1 MTQNNIEIGVKLV
14 ADPASAEEVKKDI
27 TKKVASLQAAAN
39 QVKGKK
45 GEGIR
50 INLSSLMKEA
60 NAIDV
65 SEASKDPIAFT
76 QTLSDFYEKIAKNAK
91 TTYLSLE
98 KKQKTVA
105 KKLTDLQNQSEAANK
120 KLLDSQNAYENV
132 KNKGLKKDDS
142 GKKIHDSDFRIGAY
156 DKEKGT
162 EGFFGVS
169 RAYAS
174 ASVVQDIASTHNLS
188 GINTRADLFKLAK
201 EQPENKNVQDA
212 VEEVNKAEKDFKKKI
227 NLAADAQQDAAKSA
241 NEYEEALKEATAKI
255 STKNKKDSKTL
266 DILKESTDKSIDFK
280 KVSQKAKSE
289 KKQQKSDI
297 DAKIASDQNKLEELQ
312 NTGEKNDN
320 VVTKAIKSFFGYQQV
335 IRALRTV
342 VNFTVKTISDL
353 DKALTDQ
360 AIVSG
365 LTRKQV

>member
-1 MTQNNIEIGVKLV
+1 MTKNNIEIGVKLV
-14 ADPASAEEVKKDI
+14 ADSASAEEVKQDI

-98 KKQKTVA
+98 KKQKAVA
-105 KKLTDLQNQSEAANK
+105 KELTDLQNQSEAANK
-120 KLLDSQNAYENV
+120 SLLDSQNAYENA

-212 VEEVNKAEKDFKKKI
+212 VEEVNKALEKWAAGPLKGIMAYSEEHTVSSDYISNRHSSIVDALDTQVVGGNMVKI
-227 NLAADAQQDAAKSA
+227 VAWYDNEWGYSLRVNDLAA
-241 NEYEEALKEATAKI
+241 YI
-255 STKNKKDSKTL
+255 S
-266 DILKESTDKSIDFK
+266 
-280 KVSQKAKSE
+280 
-289 KKQQKSDI
+289 
-297 DAKIASDQNKLEELQ
+297 KL
-312 NTGEKNDN
+312 G
-320 VVTKAIKSFFGYQQV
+320 F
-335 IRALRTV
+335 
-342 VNFTVKTISDL
+342 
-353 DKALTDQ
+353 
-360 AIVSG
+360 
-365 LTRKQV
+365 